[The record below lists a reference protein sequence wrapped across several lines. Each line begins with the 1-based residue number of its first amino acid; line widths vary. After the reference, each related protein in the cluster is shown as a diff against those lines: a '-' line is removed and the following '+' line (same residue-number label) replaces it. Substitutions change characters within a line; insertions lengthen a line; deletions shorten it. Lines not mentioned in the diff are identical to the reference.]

1 MWNCDGNNPC
11 NYLHRAFSG
20 LLAAHCGFVTA
31 QCCTFTKSYTVLAW
45 QLTTANIKHVL
56 SLGWERESASD
67 APDRTN
73 RWRGGF
79 PPCLCLFPAVWS
91 RIPGSPNVSLVWVIH
106 LFDARLPFVW
116 LCLASDVY
124 LMVFRS
130 TSTSTSRLAEKP
142 GQDTQLIT
150 VDEKL
155 VRIPPR
161 ATWPTDW
168 CLSDPPITFLEK
180 KKVQNPPYL
189 LPEWAW
195 SGQ

>member
-1 MWNCDGNNPC
+1 M
-11 NYLHRAFSG
+11 
-20 LLAAHCGFVTA
+20 TA
-31 QCCTFTKSYTVLAW
+31 QCCTSTKSYTVLAW

-91 RIPGSPNVSLVWVIH
+91 RMLGSPNVSLVWVIH
-106 LFDARLPFVW
+106 LFDARLSAFCLALLGIWRLPNGFQVCKHINIEAGRETRTRHATYYCWWEIGKDPSRPNVTHRLAFVW
-116 LCLASDVY
+116 SANY
-124 LMVFRS
+124 F
-130 TSTSTSRLAEKP
+130 P
-142 GQDTQLIT
+142 G
-150 VDEKL
+150 K
-155 VRIPPR
+155 
-161 ATWPTDW
+161 
-168 CLSDPPITFLEK
+168 K

-195 SGQ
+195 SRQ

>member
-1 MWNCDGNNPC
+1 M
-11 NYLHRAFSG
+11 
-20 LLAAHCGFVTA
+20 TA
-31 QCCTFTKSYTVLAW
+31 QCCTLTKSYTVLAW

-73 RWRGGF
+73 RWWWWGEFFF
-79 PPCLCLFPAVWS
+79 PVVQSWIHS
-91 RIPGSPNVSLVWVIH
+91 SPNVSLVWVIH
-106 LFDARLPFVW
+106 LFDARLPFVR
-116 LCLASDVY
+116 LYLASDVY

-130 TSTSTSRLAEKP
+130 ASTSTSRLAEKP

-155 VRIPPR
+155 VRIPAR

-180 KKVQNPPYL
+180 KVQNPPYL

-195 SGQ
+195 SRQKAFVTIWRKWQMSSVVGLCVLIAPINPLLC